1 MKPVLLDSGVIV
13 ALLDTRERYHEQC
26 VRAMEELEQPLA
38 TCEAVISE
46 SCFLFKKI
54 PHASDRI
61 LANVEKGIFQILFQ
75 LTRSAVS
82 VHAIL
87 RKYRDLPVSFAD
99 ACLVQMADELD
110 TSDILTLDSDFVH
123 YRWRKTRAF
132 RMLIPLD

>member
-13 ALLDTRERYHEQC
+13 ALLDRSERYHEQC
-26 VRAMEELEQPLA
+26 VRVLEELQQPLA
-38 TCEAVISE
+38 TCEAVLSE

-54 PHASDRI
+54 PRASDRI
-61 LANVEKGIFQILFQ
+61 MANVKEGIFQIPFQ
-75 LTRSAVS
+75 LTRSTAS
-82 VHAIL
+82 VHEIL

-110 TSDILTLDSDFVH
+110 TGDILTLDSDFIH

-132 RMLIPLD
+132 RMLISLA